1 LKFIEIKGAKAHNL
15 KNLSLKIPRDK
26 LTVITGL
33 SGSGKSSLA
42 FDTIYA
48 EGQRRYVESL
58 STYARQFLSVMDK
71 ADIESIEGLSPSISI
86 QQKSTSHNP
95 RSTVG
100 TITEIHDYL
109 RLLYARVG
117 VPKCPD
123 HNEPLEAKP
132 VMTMVSDIIREENG
146 NQITI
151 YAPIIM
157 DGKGEHLELLSQL
170 MAEGFTK
177 VKVDNEVY
185 AINKVPILEKNIKHN
200 ISVLVDQLIIENN
213 KDCKQRLIE
222 SLETS
227 IRFSGG
233 SVDIFADTR
242 NYRLSNKHACP
253 KCNYSVQELEPKIF
267 SFNNPSGACEEC
279 DGLGVNSYF
288 DEDKIIKY
296 KNLSVAQGCIEPW
309 NTPYYQSKIIGLFEF
324 IKEDVNKP
332 WSKISEKNKSI
343 ILYGIKKKIS
353 FKDLASQET
362 KEEYFEGVIPA
373 LERQYQRTDSFFIRD
388 KISAYISE
396 QTCITCNGFRLNKV
410 ARNVF
415 VEDMS
420 LPEINNLKILDAL
433 DLIKNLSLTGNKSEI
448 AQKISN
454 EIELRLSFLVDV
466 GLDYL
471 NLSRGAQTLS
481 GGEAQRI
488 RLASQ
493 IGSGLVGVI
502 YVLDEPSI
510 GLHQRDNQKLI
521 NTLIKLRDLGNTV
534 IVVEHDE
541 EMIRSADHI
550 IDLGPG
556 AGIHGG
562 EIVTQGELNEI
573 LDNTQSLT
581 SKYLAKELEISL
593 INKERKDSNKSIF
606 ISGAKTNNLKDLT
619 VEIPLNKFVCI
630 TGVSG
635 SGKSSLINHT
645 LIPAVQNKL
654 LGTKLPE
661 KTNYEKLMGEENI
674 DKLISIDQ
682 SPIGKTPRSNPAT
695 YTGLFTYIRDI
706 FANTP
711 ESRARGYKPGR
722 FSFNVEGG
730 RCENCK
736 GEGWV
741 KVEMHFLP
749 DLFVECDVCKGKRF
763 RDDTLEIKFKKKNI
777 HEILEM
783 TVEESLDFFNSIP
796 QIFKKLATLKEV
808 GLSYIKLGQAANT
821 LSGGEAQRVKLSK
834 ELSKRDTGKTLYI
847 LDEPTTGLH
856 FSDIQMLMNVLNT
869 LVNKGNS
876 VLVIEHNLD
885 VIRCA
890 DWIIDLGPEGG
901 DGGGSVMIEGTL
913 SKIKSNKKSHT
924 AKMLNQIS

>member
-1 LKFIEIKGAKAHNL
+1 MKFIEIKGAKAHNL
-15 KNLSLKIPRDK
+15 KNISLKIPREK

-71 ADIESIEGLSPSISI
+71 ADLESIEGLSPSISI

-100 TITEIHDYL
+100 TITEVHDYL
-109 RLLYARVG
+109 RLLFARVG
-117 VPKCPD
+117 VPKCPE
-123 HNEPLEAKP
+123 HHIELEAKP
-132 VMTMVSDIIREENG
+132 VVTMVAETVKNEMGGKISVFS
-146 NQITI
+146 
-151 YAPIIM
+151 PIIM
-157 DGKGEHLELLSQL
+157 DGKGEHIELLSQL
-170 MAEGFTK
+170 MAEGFSK
-177 VKVDNEVY
+177 VRVDNEIY
-185 AINKVPILEKNIKHN
+185 AINKVPLLEKNKKHN
-200 ISVLVDQLIIENN
+200 ISVLVDQLIIDKT
-213 KDCKQRLIE
+213 KDCRQRLTESIE
-222 SLETS
+222 TAL
-227 IRFSGG
+227 RFSQGC
-233 SVDIFADTR
+233 VDIAS
-242 NYRLSNKHACP
+242 NENEYRLSNKHSCP
-253 KCNYSVQELEPKIF
+253 KCDFSVQELEPKIF
-267 SFNNPSGACEEC
+267 SFNNPNGACPEC

-296 KNLSVAQGCIEPW
+296 KNLSIAQGCIEPW
-309 NTPYYQSKIIGLFEF
+309 NTPYYQSKLMGLLDVL
-324 IKEDVNKP
+324 KEDVTKSWDNLKKETKDIIL
-332 WSKISEKNKSI
+332 WGSEKE
-343 ILYGIKKKIS
+343 IS
-353 FKDLASQET
+353 FKDLST
-362 KEEYFEGVIPA
+362 NKTIKEKFEGVIPS
-373 LERQYQRTDSFFIRD
+373 LQRQFDRTDSYFIRE
-388 KISAYISE
+388 KISSYVSE
-396 QTCITCNGFRLNKV
+396 KTCTSCNGQRLNEV

-415 VEDMS
+415 VDGMS
-420 LPEINNLKILDAL
+420 LPEISLLKINDANEIIQNLNLD
-433 DLIKNLSLTGNKSEI
+433 GNKSEI
-448 AQKISN
+448 AEKISR
-454 EIELRLSFLVDV
+454 EISTRLSFLVDV

-471 NLSRGAQTLS
+471 NLSRGANTLS

-521 NTLIKLRDLGNTV
+521 STLIKLRDLGNTV

-550 IDLGPG
+550 IDLGTG

-562 EIVTQGELNEI
+562 SIVAEG
-573 LDNTQSLT
+573 SLEDISA
-581 SKYLAKELEISL
+581 SKKSITAQYLRKEKVISL
-593 INKERKDSNKSIF
+593 ENSERKQSHNSIY
-606 ISGAKTNNLKDLT
+606 ISGAKTNNLNDINID
-619 VEIPLNKFVCI
+619 IPLNKLVAV

-645 LIPAVQNKL
+645 LIPGVNSKL
-654 LGTKLPE
+654 NNSKIPE
-661 KTNYEKLMGEENI
+661 KTEFNKILGEENI

-695 YTGLFTYIRDI
+695 YTGLFTHIREI
-706 FANTP
+706 FANAP

-730 RCENCK
+730 RCENCR

-749 DLFVECDVCKGKRF
+749 DLYVECDVCKGKRF
-763 RDDTLEIKFKKKNI
+763 RDDTLEIKFKDKNI

-783 TVEESLDFFNSIP
+783 TVEEGLDFFKSIP
-796 QIFKKLATLKEV
+796 QIFKKLTTLKEV

-834 ELSKRDTGKTLYI
+834 ELSKRDTGNTLYI

-856 FSDIQMLMNVLNT
+856 FYDIQMLMDVLNK

-876 VLVIEHNLD
+876 VIVIEHNLD
-885 VIRCA
+885 VIKLA

-901 DGGGSVMIEGTL
+901 DGGGNIVAEGN
-913 SKIKSNKKSHT
+913 IKEIRKNKKSFT
-924 AKMLNQIS
+924 GKMLKIT

>member
-1 LKFIEIKGAKAHNL
+1 MKFIEIKGAKAHNL
-15 KNLSLKIPRDK
+15 KNISLKIPREK

-71 ADIESIEGLSPSISI
+71 ADLESIEGLSPSISI

-100 TITEIHDYL
+100 TITEVHDYL
-109 RLLYARVG
+109 RLLFARVG
-117 VPKCPD
+117 VPKCPE
-123 HNEPLEAKP
+123 HHIELEAKP
-132 VMTMVSDIIREENG
+132 VVTMVAETVNKEMGEKISVFS
-146 NQITI
+146 
-151 YAPIIM
+151 PIIM
-157 DGKGEHLELLSQL
+157 DGKGEHIELLSQL
-170 MAEGFTK
+170 MAEGFSK
-177 VKVDNEVY
+177 VRVDDEIY
-185 AINKVPILEKNIKHN
+185 AINKVPLLEKNKKHN
-200 ISVLVDQLIIENN
+200 ISVLVDQLIIDKS
-213 KDCKQRLIE
+213 KDCRQRLTESIE
-222 SLETS
+222 TAL
-227 IRFSGG
+227 RFSQG
-233 SVDIFADTR
+233 SVDIAS
-242 NYRLSNKHACP
+242 NENEYRLSNKHSCP
-253 KCNYSVQELEPKIF
+253 KCDYSVQELEPKIF
-267 SFNNPSGACEEC
+267 SFNNPSGACPEC

-296 KNLSVAQGCIEPW
+296 KNLSIAQGCIEPW
-309 NTPYYQSKIIGLFEF
+309 NTPYYQSKLMGLLEVL
-324 IKEDVNKP
+324 KEDITKSWENLKKETKDIIL
-332 WSKISEKNKSI
+332 WGSEKE
-343 ILYGIKKKIS
+343 IS
-353 FKDLASQET
+353 FKDLST
-362 KEEYFEGVIPA
+362 NKLIKEKFEGVIPS
-373 LERQYQRTDSFFIRD
+373 LQRQFDRTDSYFIRE
-388 KISAYISE
+388 KISSYVSE
-396 QTCITCNGFRLNKV
+396 KTCTACNGQRLNEV

-415 VEDMS
+415 VDGMS
-420 LPEINNLKILDAL
+420 LPEISSLKINDANEIIQNLNLD
-433 DLIKNLSLTGNKSEI
+433 GNKSEI
-448 AQKISN
+448 AEKISR
-454 EIELRLSFLVDV
+454 EISTRLSFLVDV

-471 NLSRGAQTLS
+471 NLSRGANTLS

-521 NTLIKLRDLGNTV
+521 STLIKLRDLGNTV

-550 IDLGPG
+550 IDLGTG

-562 EIVTQGELNEI
+562 SIVAEGNLETIEA
-573 LDNTQSLT
+573 
-581 SKYLAKELEISL
+581 SKESITAQYLRKEKVISL
-593 INKERKDSNKSIF
+593 ENIERKQSHNSIY
-606 ISGAKTNNLKDLT
+606 ISGAKTNNLND
-619 VEIPLNKFVCI
+619 VNIDIPLNKLVAI

-645 LIPAVQNKL
+645 LIPGVNSKL
-654 LGTKLPE
+654 NNSKIPE
-661 KTNYEKLMGEENI
+661 KTEFKKILGEENI

-695 YTGLFTYIRDI
+695 YTGLFTHIREI
-706 FANTP
+706 FANTA

-730 RCENCK
+730 RCENCR

-749 DLFVECDVCKGKRF
+749 DLYVECDVCKGKRF
-763 RDDTLEIKFKKKNI
+763 RDDTLEIKFKDKNI

-783 TVEESLDFFNSIP
+783 TVEEGLDFFKSIP
-796 QIFKKLATLKEV
+796 QIFKKLTTLKEV

-834 ELSKRDTGKTLYI
+834 ELSKRDTGNTLYI

-856 FSDIQMLMNVLNT
+856 FYDIQMLMDVLNK

-876 VLVIEHNLD
+876 VIVIEHNLD
-885 VIRCA
+885 VIKLA

-901 DGGGSVMIEGTL
+901 DGGGNVVAEGD
-913 SKIKSNKKSHT
+913 IKEIRKNKKSFT
-924 AKMLNQIS
+924 GKMLKVT

>member
-1 LKFIEIKGAKAHNL
+1 MKFIEIKGAKAHNL
-15 KNLSLKIPRDK
+15 KNISLKIPREK

-71 ADIESIEGLSPSISI
+71 ADLESIEGLSPSISI

-100 TITEIHDYL
+100 TITEVHDYL
-109 RLLYARVG
+109 RLLFARVG
-117 VPKCPD
+117 VPKCPE
-123 HNEPLEAKP
+123 HHIELEAKP
-132 VMTMVSDIIREENG
+132 VVTMVAETVNKEMGEKISVFS
-146 NQITI
+146 
-151 YAPIIM
+151 PIIM
-157 DGKGEHLELLSQL
+157 DGKGEHIELLSQL
-170 MAEGFTK
+170 MAEGFSK
-177 VKVDNEVY
+177 VRVDDEIY
-185 AINKVPILEKNIKHN
+185 AINKVPLLEKNKKHN
-200 ISVLVDQLIIENN
+200 ISVLVDQLIIDKS
-213 KDCKQRLIE
+213 KDCRQRLTESIE
-222 SLETS
+222 TAL
-227 IRFSGG
+227 RFSQG
-233 SVDIFADTR
+233 SVDIAS
-242 NYRLSNKHACP
+242 NENEYRLSNKHSCP
-253 KCNYSVQELEPKIF
+253 KCDYSVQELEPKIF
-267 SFNNPSGACEEC
+267 SFNNPSGACPEC

-296 KNLSVAQGCIEPW
+296 KNLSIAQGCIEPW
-309 NTPYYQSKIIGLFEF
+309 NTPYYQSKLMGLLEVL
-324 IKEDVNKP
+324 KEDITKSWENLKKETKDIIL
-332 WSKISEKNKSI
+332 WGSEKE
-343 ILYGIKKKIS
+343 IS
-353 FKDLASQET
+353 FKDLST
-362 KEEYFEGVIPA
+362 NKLIKEKFEGVIPS
-373 LERQYQRTDSFFIRD
+373 LQRQFDRTDSYFIRE
-388 KISAYISE
+388 KISSYVSE
-396 QTCITCNGFRLNKV
+396 KTCTACNGQRLNEV

-415 VEDMS
+415 VDGMS
-420 LPEINNLKILDAL
+420 LPEISSLKINDANEIIQNLNLD
-433 DLIKNLSLTGNKSEI
+433 GNKSEI
-448 AQKISN
+448 AEKISR
-454 EIELRLSFLVDV
+454 EISTRLSFLVDV

-471 NLSRGAQTLS
+471 NLSRGANTLS

-521 NTLIKLRDLGNTV
+521 STLIKLRDLGNTV

-550 IDLGPG
+550 IDLGTG

-562 EIVTQGELNEI
+562 SIVAEGNLETIEA
-573 LDNTQSLT
+573 
-581 SKYLAKELEISL
+581 SKESITAQYLRKEKVISL
-593 INKERKDSNKSIF
+593 ENIERKQSHNSIY
-606 ISGAKTNNLKDLT
+606 ISGAKTNNLND
-619 VEIPLNKFVCI
+619 VNIDIPLNKLVAI

-645 LIPAVQNKL
+645 LIPGVNSKL
-654 LGTKLPE
+654 NNSKIPE
-661 KTNYEKLMGEENI
+661 KTEFKKILGEENI

-695 YTGLFTYIRDI
+695 YTGLFTHIREI
-706 FANTP
+706 FANTA

-730 RCENCK
+730 RCENCR

-749 DLFVECDVCKGKRF
+749 DLYVECDVCKGKRF
-763 RDDTLEIKFKKKNI
+763 RDDTLEIKFKDKNI

-783 TVEESLDFFNSIP
+783 TVEEGLDFFKSIP
-796 QIFKKLATLKEV
+796 QIFKKLTTLKEV

-834 ELSKRDTGKTLYI
+834 ELSKRDTGNTLYI

-856 FSDIQMLMNVLNT
+856 FYDIQMLMDVLNK

-876 VLVIEHNLD
+876 VIVIEHNLD
-885 VIRCA
+885 VIKLA

-901 DGGGSVMIEGTL
+901 DGGGNIVAEGD
-913 SKIKSNKKSHT
+913 IKEIRKNKKSFT
-924 AKMLNQIS
+924 GKMLKAN

>member
-1 LKFIEIKGAKAHNL
+1 MKFIEIKGAKAHNL
-15 KNLSLKIPRDK
+15 KNISLKIPRDK

-71 ADIESIEGLSPSISI
+71 ADLESIEGLSPSISI

-100 TITEIHDYL
+100 TITEVHDYL
-109 RLLYARVG
+109 RLLFARVG
-117 VPKCPD
+117 VPKCPE
-123 HNEPLEAKP
+123 HNIELEAKP
-132 VMTMVSDIIREENG
+132 VVKMVAETVKKHKGKKISVFS
-146 NQITI
+146 
-151 YAPIIM
+151 PVIM
-157 DGKGEHLELLSQL
+157 DGKGEHIELLGQL
-170 MAEGFTK
+170 MAEGFSK
-177 VKVDNEVY
+177 VRINDEIY
-185 AINKVPILEKNIKHN
+185 TINKVPLLEKNKKHN
-200 ISVLVDQLIIENN
+200 ISVLVDQLVID
-213 KDCKQRLIE
+213 KTDDCKQRLTESIE
-222 SLETS
+222 TAL
-227 IRFSGG
+227 RFSKG
-233 SVDIFADTR
+233 SVDIVSEE
-242 NYRLSNKHACP
+242 NEYRLSNKHSCP
-253 KCNYSVQELEPKIF
+253 ICDYSVQELEPKIF
-267 SFNNPSGACEEC
+267 SFNNPSGACPEC

-296 KNLSVAQGCIEPW
+296 KNLSIAQGCIEPW
-309 NTPYYQSKIIGLFEF
+309 NTPYYQSKIIGLLEHQ
-324 IKEDVNKP
+324 KEDINMPWNKL
-332 WSKISEKNKSI
+332 KDATRKI
-343 ILYGIKKKIS
+343 ILQGSNKEIS
-353 FKDLASQET
+353 FNDLTTGKKQ
-362 KEEYFEGVIPA
+362 KEVFEGVIPS
-373 LERQYQRTDSFFIRD
+373 LERQYHRTDSYFIRE
-388 KISAYISE
+388 KISSYVSE
-396 QTCITCNGFRLNKV
+396 KSCNSCGGQRLNEV

-415 VEDMS
+415 VDGMS
-420 LPEINNLKILDAL
+420 LPEISDLKIQDAL
-433 DLIKNLSLTGNKSEI
+433 EIIENINLEGNKSEI
-448 AQKISN
+448 AEKISR
-454 EIELRLSFLVDV
+454 EIILRLSFLNDV

-471 NLSRGAQTLS
+471 NLSRGANTLS

-510 GLHQRDNQKLI
+510 GLHQRDNKKLI
-521 NTLIKLRDLGNTV
+521 KTLLKLRDLGNTI

-550 IDLGPG
+550 IDLGVG

-562 EIVTQGELNEI
+562 SIVVQGDVKDICKSKESITSQYLRKEREIT
-573 LDNTQSLT
+573 
-581 SKYLAKELEISL
+581 LEGRD
-593 INKERKDSNKSIF
+593 RKDSNHSIY
-606 ISGAKTNNLKDLT
+606 ISGAKTNNLNDIN
-619 VEIPLNKFVCI
+619 VEIPLNKLVAI

-645 LIPAVQNKL
+645 LIPGINSKINNQKA
-654 LGTKLPE
+654 PE
-661 KTNYEKLMGEENI
+661 KTDFKKILGEENI

-695 YTGLFTYIRDI
+695 YTGLFTYIREI
-706 FANTP
+706 FANTE
-711 ESRARGYKPGR
+711 ESRTRGYKPGR

-730 RCENCK
+730 RCENCR

-783 TVEESLDFFNSIP
+783 TVEEAMDFFKSVP
-796 QIFKKLATLKEV
+796 QVLKKLSTLKEV

-834 ELSKRDTGKTLYI
+834 ELSKRDTGNTLYV

-856 FSDIQMLMNVLNT
+856 FYDIQMLMDVLNK

-876 VLVIEHNLD
+876 VIIIEHNLD
-885 VIRCA
+885 VIKLA

-901 DGGGSVMIEGTL
+901 DGGGNVVAEGDIKTIKKNKDSFTGQML
-913 SKIKSNKKSHT
+913 KI
-924 AKMLNQIS
+924 I

>member
-1 LKFIEIKGAKAHNL
+1 MKFIEIKGAKAHNL
-15 KNLSLKIPRDK
+15 KNISLKIPREK

-71 ADIESIEGLSPSISI
+71 ADLESIEGLSPSISI

-100 TITEIHDYL
+100 TITEVHDYL
-109 RLLYARVG
+109 RLLFARVG
-117 VPKCPD
+117 VPKCPE
-123 HNEPLEAKP
+123 HHIELEAKP
-132 VMTMVSDIIREENG
+132 VVTMVAETVNKEMGEKISVFS
-146 NQITI
+146 
-151 YAPIIM
+151 PIIM
-157 DGKGEHLELLSQL
+157 DGKGEHIELLSQL
-170 MAEGFTK
+170 MAEGFSK
-177 VKVDNEVY
+177 VRVDDEIY
-185 AINKVPILEKNIKHN
+185 AINKVPLLEKNKKHN
-200 ISVLVDQLIIENN
+200 ISVLVDQLIIDKT
-213 KDCKQRLIE
+213 KDCRQRLTESIE
-222 SLETS
+222 TAL
-227 IRFSGG
+227 RFSQG
-233 SVDIFADTR
+233 SVDIAS
-242 NYRLSNKHACP
+242 NENEYRLSNKHSCP
-253 KCNYSVQELEPKIF
+253 KCNFSVQELEPKIF
-267 SFNNPSGACEEC
+267 SFNNPSGACPEC

-296 KNLSVAQGCIEPW
+296 KNLSIAQGCIEPW
-309 NTPYYQSKIIGLFEF
+309 NTPYYQSKLIGLLDVLSEDLTKSWQNLK
-324 IKEDVNKP
+324 KETKD
-332 WSKISEKNKSI
+332 I
-343 ILYGIKKKIS
+343 ILWGSDKEIS
-353 FKDLASQET
+353 FKDLST
-362 KEEYFEGVIPA
+362 NKIIKEKFEGVIPSLKRQ
-373 LERQYQRTDSFFIRD
+373 LERTDSYFIRE
-388 KISAYISE
+388 KISSFVSE
-396 QTCITCNGFRLNKV
+396 KTCTSCNGQRLNEV

-415 VEDMS
+415 VDGMS
-420 LPEINNLKILDAL
+420 LPEISSLKINDANDIIQNLNLD
-433 DLIKNLSLTGNKSEI
+433 GNKSEI
-448 AQKISN
+448 AEKISR
-454 EIELRLSFLVDV
+454 EISTRLSFLVDV

-471 NLSRGAQTLS
+471 NLSRGANTLS

-521 NTLIKLRDLGNTV
+521 STLIKLRDLGNTV

-550 IDLGPG
+550 IDLGIG

-562 EIVTQGELNEI
+562 SIVAEGNLEAI
-573 LDNTQSLT
+573 ST
-581 SKYLAKELEISL
+581 SKQSITAQYLRKEKVITLESI
-593 INKERKDSNKSIF
+593 ERKESHNSIY
-606 ISGAKTNNLKDLT
+606 ISGAKTNNLNDINID
-619 VEIPLNKFVCI
+619 IPLNKLVAI

-645 LIPAVQNKL
+645 LIPGVNSKL
-654 LGTKLPE
+654 NNSKIPE
-661 KTNYEKLMGEENI
+661 KTEFKKILGEENI

-695 YTGLFTYIRDI
+695 YTGLFTYIREI
-706 FANTP
+706 FSNVP
-711 ESRARGYKPGR
+711 ESKARGYKPGR

-730 RCENCK
+730 RCENCR

-749 DLFVECDVCKGKRF
+749 DLYVECDVCKGKRF
-763 RDDTLEIKFKKKNI
+763 RDDTLEIKFKDKNI

-783 TVEESLDFFNSIP
+783 TVEEGLNFFKSIP
-796 QIFKKLATLKEV
+796 QIFKKLTTLKEV

-834 ELSKRDTGKTLYI
+834 ELSKRDTGNTLYI

-856 FSDIQMLMNVLNT
+856 FYDIQMLMDVLNK

-876 VLVIEHNLD
+876 VIVIEHNLD
-885 VIRCA
+885 VIKLA

-901 DGGGSVMIEGTL
+901 DGGGNVVAEGD
-913 SKIKSNKKSHT
+913 IKEIRKNKKSFT
-924 AKMLNQIS
+924 GKMLKVT

>member
-1 LKFIEIKGAKAHNL
+1 MKFIEIKGAKAHNL
-15 KNLSLKIPRDK
+15 KNISLKIPRDK

-71 ADIESIEGLSPSISI
+71 AEIESIEGLSPSISI

-100 TITEIHDYL
+100 TITEVHDYL
-109 RLLYARVG
+109 RLLFARVG
-117 VPKCPD
+117 IPKCPD
-123 HNEPLEAKP
+123 HGLELNPKP
-132 VMTMVSDIIREENG
+132 IVAMVSETLKKENG
-146 NQITI
+146 NKISI
-151 YAPIIM
+151 FSPIVM
-157 DGKGEHLELLSQL
+157 DGKGEHIELLGQL
-170 MAEGFTK
+170 MAEGFSK
-177 VKVDNEVY
+177 VKIDNEIY
-185 AINKVPILEKNIKHN
+185 IINKVPLLEKNKKHS
-200 ISVLVDQLIIENN
+200 ISVLVDELIIDTTN
-213 KDCKQRLIE
+213 DCKQRLTESIE
-222 SLETS
+222 TA
-227 IRFSGG
+227 IRFSNG
-233 SVDIFADTR
+233 SLDIVSS
-242 NYRLSNKHACP
+242 NKEYRLSNKHSCP
-253 KCNYSVQELEPKIF
+253 KCNFSIQELEPKIF

-279 DGLGVNSYF
+279 DGLGTNTYF
-288 DEDKIIKY
+288 DEEKIIKY
-296 KNLSVAQGCIEPW
+296 INLSIAQGCIEPW
-309 NTPYYQSKIIGLFEF
+309 NTPHYQGKLIGILDYL
-324 IKEDVNKP
+324 KEDISTP
-332 WSKISEKNKSI
+332 WGKLKSSTKQKI
-343 ILYGIKKKIS
+343 LWGIDKKIT
-353 FKDLASQET
+353 FKDLNT
-362 KEEYFEGVIPA
+362 GKEETEIFEGVIPS
-373 LERQYQRTDSFFIRD
+373 LQRQYDRTDSYFIRE
-388 KISAYISE
+388 KISSYVSE
-396 QTCITCNGFRLNKV
+396 KSCNSCNGQRLNRV
-410 ARNVF
+410 SRNVY
-415 VEDMS
+415 VDNMS
-420 LPEINNLKILDAL
+420 LPEISDLKIQDAL
-433 DLIKNLSLTGNKSEI
+433 EIIENMNLEGNKSEI
-448 AQKISN
+448 ANKICK
-454 EIELRLSFLVDV
+454 EIVLRLSFLTDV

-471 NLSRGAQTLS
+471 NLSRGANTLS

-510 GLHQRDNQKLI
+510 GLHQRDNKKLI
-521 NTLIKLRDLGNTV
+521 NTLIKLRDLGNTI

-550 IDLGPG
+550 IDLGIG

-562 EIVTQGELNEI
+562 SIVAQGNLNDINNSKNSITSQYLRKEKCI
-573 LDNTQSLT
+573 ALT
-581 SKYLAKELEISL
+581 
-593 INKERKDSNKSIF
+593 NKKRMDSNQSIY
-606 ISGAKTNNLKDLT
+606 ISGVKTNNLNDVN
-619 VEIPLNKFVCI
+619 VEIPLNKLVAV

-645 LIPAVQNKL
+645 LIPGINSKINKSKVPEN
-654 LGTKLPE
+654 TKFKKIL
-661 KTNYEKLMGEENI
+661 GEENI

-695 YTGLFTYIRDI
+695 YTGLFTYIREI
-706 FANTP
+706 FSNTE
-711 ESRARGYKPGR
+711 ESRTRGYKPGR

-730 RCENCK
+730 RCENCR

-783 TVEESLDFFNSIP
+783 TVEEAIDFFKSIP
-796 QIFKKLATLKEV
+796 QVLKKLETLKEV

-834 ELSKRDTGKTLYI
+834 ELSKRDTGNTLYI

-856 FSDIQMLMNVLNT
+856 FYDIQMLMEVLNK
-869 LVNKGNS
+869 LINKGNS
-876 VLVIEHNLD
+876 IIVIEHNLD
-885 VIRCA
+885 VIKLA

-901 DGGGSVMIEGTL
+901 DGGGNLVAEGDIKTVK
-913 SKIKSNKKSHT
+913 KIKGSFT
-924 AKMLNQIS
+924 GQMLKTI

>member
-1 LKFIEIKGAKAHNL
+1 MKFIEIKGAKAHNL
-15 KNLSLKIPRDK
+15 KNISLKIPRDK

-71 ADIESIEGLSPSISI
+71 ADLESIEGLSPSISI

-109 RLLYARVG
+109 RLLFARVG
-117 VPKCPD
+117 VPKCPE
-123 HNEPLEAKP
+123 HNIELEAKP
-132 VMTMVSDIIREENG
+132 VVTMVAETVKKHKGKKISIFS
-146 NQITI
+146 
-151 YAPIIM
+151 PVIM
-157 DGKGEHLELLSQL
+157 DGKGEHIELLGQL
-170 MAEGFTK
+170 MAEGFSK
-177 VKVDNEVY
+177 VRINDEIY
-185 AINKVPILEKNIKHN
+185 TINKVPLLEKNKKHN
-200 ISVLVDQLIIENN
+200 ISVLVDQLMID
-213 KDCKQRLIE
+213 KTDDCKQRLTESIE
-222 SLETS
+222 TAL
-227 IRFSGG
+227 RFSKG
-233 SVDIFADTR
+233 SVDIVCEE
-242 NYRLSNKHACP
+242 NEYRLSNKHSCP
-253 KCNYSVQELEPKIF
+253 ICDYSVQELEPKIF
-267 SFNNPSGACEEC
+267 SFNNPSGACPEC

-296 KNLSVAQGCIEPW
+296 KNLSIAQGCIEPW
-309 NTPYYQSKIIGLFEF
+309 NTPYYQSKIIGLLEHQ
-324 IKEDVNKP
+324 KEDINTPWNKL
-332 WSKISEKNKSI
+332 KDATRKI
-343 ILYGIKKKIS
+343 ILWGSNKEIS
-353 FKDLASQET
+353 FNDLT
-362 KEEYFEGVIPA
+362 TGKKEKEVFEGVIPS
-373 LERQYQRTDSFFIRD
+373 LQRQYDRTDSYFIRE
-388 KISAYISE
+388 KISSYVSE
-396 QTCITCNGFRLNKV
+396 KSCNSCGGQRLNEV

-415 VEDMS
+415 VDGMS
-420 LPEINNLKILDAL
+420 LPEISDLKIQDAL
-433 DLIKNLSLTGNKSEI
+433 EIIENINLEGNKSEI
-448 AQKISN
+448 AEKISR
-454 EIELRLSFLVDV
+454 EIILRLSFLNDV

-471 NLSRGAQTLS
+471 NLSRGANTLS

-510 GLHQRDNQKLI
+510 GLHQRDNKKLI
-521 NTLIKLRDLGNTV
+521 KTLLKLRDLGNTI

-550 IDLGPG
+550 IDLGVG

-562 EIVTQGELNEI
+562 SIVVQGDVKDICKSKKSITSQYLRKEREIT
-573 LDNTQSLT
+573 
-581 SKYLAKELEISL
+581 LEDRD
-593 INKERKDSNKSIF
+593 RKDSNHSIY
-606 ISGAKTNNLKDLT
+606 ISGAKTNNLNDIN
-619 VEIPLNKFVCI
+619 VEIPLNKLVAI

-645 LIPAVQNKL
+645 LIPGINSKINNQKA
-654 LGTKLPE
+654 PE
-661 KTNYEKLMGEENI
+661 KTDFKKILGEENI

-695 YTGLFTYIRDI
+695 YTGLFTYIREI
-706 FANTP
+706 FANTE
-711 ESRARGYKPGR
+711 ESRTRGYKPGR

-730 RCENCK
+730 RCENCR

-783 TVEESLDFFNSIP
+783 TVEEAMDFFKSVP
-796 QIFKKLATLKEV
+796 QVLKKLSTLKEV

-834 ELSKRDTGKTLYI
+834 ELSKRDTGNTLYV

-856 FSDIQMLMNVLNT
+856 FYDIQMLMDVLNK

-876 VLVIEHNLD
+876 VIIIEHNLD
-885 VIRCA
+885 VIKLA

-901 DGGGSVMIEGTL
+901 DGGGNIVAEGDIKTIKKNKDSFTGQML
-913 SKIKSNKKSHT
+913 KI
-924 AKMLNQIS
+924 I

>member
-1 LKFIEIKGAKAHNL
+1 MKFIEIKGAKAHNL
-15 KNLSLKIPRDK
+15 KDISLKIPRDK

-71 ADIESIEGLSPSISI
+71 ADLESIEGLSPSISI

-109 RLLYARVG
+109 RLLFARVG
-117 VPKCPD
+117 VPKCPE
-123 HNEPLEAKP
+123 HNIELEAKP
-132 VMTMVSDIIREENG
+132 VVTMVVETVKKHKGKKISVFS
-146 NQITI
+146 
-151 YAPIIM
+151 PVIM
-157 DGKGEHLELLSQL
+157 DGKGEHIELLSQL
-170 MAEGFTK
+170 MAEGFSK
-177 VKVDNEVY
+177 VRVDNEIY
-185 AINKVPILEKNIKHN
+185 QINKVPLLEKNKKHN
-200 ISVLVDQLIIENN
+200 ISVLVDQLMIDEN
-213 KDCKQRLIE
+213 KDCRQRLTESIE
-222 SLETS
+222 TAL
-227 IRFSGG
+227 RFSKG
-233 SVDIFADTR
+233 SVDIVSEE
-242 NYRLSNKHACP
+242 NEYRLSNKHSCP
-253 KCNYSVQELEPKIF
+253 ICDYSVQELEPKIF
-267 SFNNPSGACEEC
+267 SFNNPSGACPDC

-296 KNLSVAQGCIEPW
+296 KNLSISQGCIEPW
-309 NTPYYQSKIIGLFEF
+309 NTPYYQSKLIGLLDYLNED
-324 IKEDVNKP
+324 INVSWDNLKEDTK
-332 WSKISEKNKSI
+332 KIIMWGSDEE
-343 ILYGIKKKIS
+343 IS
-353 FKDLASQET
+353 FKDLSTDKNVRE
-362 KEEYFEGVIPA
+362 KFEGVIPS
-373 LERQYQRTDSFFIRD
+373 LQRQYDRTDSYFIRE
-388 KISAYISE
+388 KINSYVSE
-396 QTCITCNGFRLNKV
+396 KTCTTCNGQRLNEV

-415 VEDMS
+415 VDGMS
-420 LPEINNLKILDAL
+420 LPEISSLKINDANDIINNLDLD
-433 DLIKNLSLTGNKSEI
+433 GNKFEI
-448 AQKISN
+448 AEKISR
-454 EIELRLSFLVDV
+454 EISTRLSFLVDV

-471 NLSRGAQTLS
+471 NLSRGANTLS

-521 NTLIKLRDLGNTV
+521 STLLKLRDLGNTV

-550 IDLGPG
+550 IDLGVG

-562 EIVTQGELNEI
+562 SIVAEGPLKKI
-573 LDNTQSLT
+573 AA
-581 SKYLAKELEISL
+581 SKESVTAEYLRKEKVISL
-593 INKERKDSNKSIF
+593 EKIERKDSNNSIY
-606 ISGAKTNNLKDLT
+606 ISEAKTNNLNSINVD
-619 VEIPLNKFVCI
+619 IPLNKLVAI

-645 LIPAVQNKL
+645 LIPGINSKL
-654 LGTKLPE
+654 NNSKIPE
-661 KTNYEKLMGEENI
+661 KTNYKKILGEDNI

-695 YTGLFTYIRDI
+695 YTGLFTHIREI

-711 ESRARGYKPGR
+711 ESRTRGYKPGR

-730 RCENCK
+730 RCENCR

-749 DLFVECDVCKGKRF
+749 DLYVECDVCKGKRF
-763 RDDTLEIKFKKKNI
+763 RDDTLEIKFKEKNI

-783 TVEESLDFFNSIP
+783 TVEEGLEFFKSIP
-796 QIFKKLATLKEV
+796 QIYKKLSTLKEV
-808 GLSYIKLGQAANT
+808 GLSYVKLGQAANT

-834 ELSKRDTGKTLYI
+834 ELSKRDTGNTLYI

-856 FSDIQMLMNVLNT
+856 FYDIQMLMDVLNK

-876 VLVIEHNLD
+876 VIVIEHNLD
-885 VIRCA
+885 VIKLA

-901 DGGGSVMIEGTL
+901 DGGGNIVAEGDVRD
-913 SKIKSNKKSHT
+913 IKKCKKSFT
-924 AKMLNQIS
+924 GQMLKIT

>member
-1 LKFIEIKGAKAHNL
+1 MKFIEIKGAKAHNL
-15 KNLSLKIPRDK
+15 KNISLKIPRDK

-71 ADIESIEGLSPSISI
+71 ADLESIEGLSPSISI

-109 RLLYARVG
+109 RLLFARVG
-117 VPKCPD
+117 VPKCPE
-123 HNEPLEAKP
+123 HNIELEAKP
-132 VMTMVSDIIREENG
+132 VVTMVAETVKKHKGKKISVFS
-146 NQITI
+146 
-151 YAPIIM
+151 PVIM
-157 DGKGEHLELLSQL
+157 DGKGEHIELLGQL
-170 MAEGFTK
+170 MAEGFSK
-177 VKVDNEVY
+177 VRINDEIY
-185 AINKVPILEKNIKHN
+185 TINKVPLLEKNKKHN
-200 ISVLVDQLIIENN
+200 ISVLVDQLMID
-213 KDCKQRLIE
+213 KTDDCKQRLTESIE
-222 SLETS
+222 TAL
-227 IRFSGG
+227 RFSKG
-233 SVDIFADTR
+233 SVDIVCEE
-242 NYRLSNKHACP
+242 NEYRLSNKHSCP
-253 KCNYSVQELEPKIF
+253 ICDYSVQELEPKIF
-267 SFNNPSGACEEC
+267 SFNNPSGACPEC

-296 KNLSVAQGCIEPW
+296 KNLSIAQGCIEPW
-309 NTPYYQSKIIGLFEF
+309 NTPYYQSKIIGLLEHQ
-324 IKEDVNKP
+324 KEDINTPWNKL
-332 WSKISEKNKSI
+332 KDATRKI
-343 ILYGIKKKIS
+343 ILWGSNKEIS
-353 FKDLASQET
+353 FNDLT
-362 KEEYFEGVIPA
+362 TGKKEKEVFEGVIPS
-373 LERQYQRTDSFFIRD
+373 LQRQYDRTDSYFIRE
-388 KISAYISE
+388 KISSYVSE
-396 QTCITCNGFRLNKV
+396 KSCNSCGGKRLNEV

-415 VEDMS
+415 VDGMS
-420 LPEINNLKILDAL
+420 LPEISDLKIQDAL
-433 DLIKNLSLTGNKSEI
+433 EIIENINLEGNKSEI
-448 AQKISN
+448 AEKISR
-454 EIELRLSFLVDV
+454 EIILRLSFLNDV

-471 NLSRGAQTLS
+471 NLSRGANTLS

-510 GLHQRDNQKLI
+510 GLHQRDNKKLI
-521 NTLIKLRDLGNTV
+521 KTLLKLRDLGNTI

-550 IDLGPG
+550 IDLGVG

-562 EIVTQGELNEI
+562 SIVVQGDVKDICKSKKSITSQYLRKEREIT
-573 LDNTQSLT
+573 
-581 SKYLAKELEISL
+581 LEDRD
-593 INKERKDSNKSIF
+593 RKDSNHSIY
-606 ISGAKTNNLKDLT
+606 ISGAKTNNLNDIN
-619 VEIPLNKFVCI
+619 VEIPLNKLVAI

-645 LIPAVQNKL
+645 LIPGINSKINNQKA
-654 LGTKLPE
+654 PE
-661 KTNYEKLMGEENI
+661 KTDFKKILGEENI

-695 YTGLFTYIRDI
+695 YTGLFTYIREI
-706 FANTP
+706 FANTE
-711 ESRARGYKPGR
+711 ESRTRGYKPGR

-730 RCENCK
+730 RCENCR

-783 TVEESLDFFNSIP
+783 TVEEAMDFFKSVP
-796 QIFKKLATLKEV
+796 QVLKKLSTLKEV

-834 ELSKRDTGKTLYI
+834 ELSKRDTGNTLYV

-856 FSDIQMLMNVLNT
+856 FYDIQMLMDVLNK

-876 VLVIEHNLD
+876 VIIIEHNLD
-885 VIRCA
+885 VIKLA

-901 DGGGSVMIEGTL
+901 DGGGNVVAEGD
-913 SKIKSNKKSHT
+913 IKTIKKNKNSFT
-924 AKMLNQIS
+924 GQMLKVI

>member
-1 LKFIEIKGAKAHNL
+1 MKFIEIKGAKAHNL

-233 SVDIFADTR
+233 SVDIFSDTR

-332 WSKISEKNKSI
+332 WSKISDKNKSI

-353 FKDLASQET
+353 FKDLASQEI

-396 QTCITCNGFRLNKV
+396 QTCITCNGFRLNKI

-420 LPEINNLKILDAL
+420 LPEISNLKILDAL

-573 LDNTQSLT
+573 LDNKKSLT

-856 FSDIQMLMNVLNT
+856 FSDIQMLMNVLNS

-901 DGGGSVMIEGTL
+901 DGGGSLIIEGTL
-913 SKIKSNKKSHT
+913 SKIKLNKKSHT

>member
-1 LKFIEIKGAKAHNL
+1 MKFIEIKGAKAHNL
-15 KNLSLKIPRDK
+15 KNISLKIPREK

-71 ADIESIEGLSPSISI
+71 ADLESIEGLSPSISI

-100 TITEIHDYL
+100 TITEVHDYL
-109 RLLYARVG
+109 RLLFARVG
-117 VPKCPD
+117 VPKCPE
-123 HNEPLEAKP
+123 HHIELEAKP
-132 VMTMVSDIIREENG
+132 VVTMVAETVNKEMGEKISVFS
-146 NQITI
+146 
-151 YAPIIM
+151 PIIM
-157 DGKGEHLELLSQL
+157 DGKGEHIELLSQL
-170 MAEGFTK
+170 MAEGFSK
-177 VKVDNEVY
+177 VRVDDEIY
-185 AINKVPILEKNIKHN
+185 AINKVPLLEKNKKHN
-200 ISVLVDQLIIENN
+200 ISVLVDLLIIDKS
-213 KDCKQRLIE
+213 KDCRQRLTESIE
-222 SLETS
+222 TAL
-227 IRFSGG
+227 RFSQG
-233 SVDIFADTR
+233 SVDIAS
-242 NYRLSNKHACP
+242 NENEYRLSNKHSCP
-253 KCNYSVQELEPKIF
+253 KCDYSVQELEPKIF
-267 SFNNPSGACEEC
+267 SFNNPSGACPEC

-296 KNLSVAQGCIEPW
+296 KNLSIAQGCIEPW
-309 NTPYYQSKIIGLFEF
+309 NTPYYQSKLMGLLEVL
-324 IKEDVNKP
+324 KEDITKSWENLKKETKDIIL
-332 WSKISEKNKSI
+332 WGSEKE
-343 ILYGIKKKIS
+343 IS
-353 FKDLASQET
+353 FKDLST
-362 KEEYFEGVIPA
+362 NKLIKEKFEGVIPS
-373 LERQYQRTDSFFIRD
+373 LQRQFDRTDSYFIRE
-388 KISAYISE
+388 KISSYVSE
-396 QTCITCNGFRLNKV
+396 KTCTACNGQRLNEV

-415 VEDMS
+415 VDGMS
-420 LPEINNLKILDAL
+420 LPEISSLKINDANEIIQNLNLD
-433 DLIKNLSLTGNKSEI
+433 GNKSEI
-448 AQKISN
+448 AEKISR
-454 EIELRLSFLVDV
+454 EISTRLSFLVDV

-471 NLSRGAQTLS
+471 NLSRGANTLS

-521 NTLIKLRDLGNTV
+521 STLIKLRDLGNTV

-550 IDLGPG
+550 IDLGTG

-562 EIVTQGELNEI
+562 SIVAEGNLETIEA
-573 LDNTQSLT
+573 
-581 SKYLAKELEISL
+581 SKESITAQYLRKEKVISL
-593 INKERKDSNKSIF
+593 ENIERKQSHNSIY
-606 ISGAKTNNLKDLT
+606 ISGAKTNNLND
-619 VEIPLNKFVCI
+619 VNIDIPLNKLVAI

-645 LIPAVQNKL
+645 LIPGVNSKL
-654 LGTKLPE
+654 NNSKIPE
-661 KTNYEKLMGEENI
+661 KTEFKKILGEENI

-695 YTGLFTYIRDI
+695 YTGLFTHIREI
-706 FANTP
+706 FANTA

-730 RCENCK
+730 RCENCR

-749 DLFVECDVCKGKRF
+749 DLYVECDVCKGKRF
-763 RDDTLEIKFKKKNI
+763 RDDTLEIKFKDKNI

-783 TVEESLDFFNSIP
+783 TVEEGLDFFKSIP
-796 QIFKKLATLKEV
+796 QIFKKLTTLKEV

-834 ELSKRDTGKTLYI
+834 ELSKRDTGNTLYI

-856 FSDIQMLMNVLNT
+856 FYDIQMLMDVLNK

-876 VLVIEHNLD
+876 VIVIEHNLD
-885 VIRCA
+885 VIKLA

-901 DGGGSVMIEGTL
+901 DGGGNIVAEGD
-913 SKIKSNKKSHT
+913 IKEIRKNKKSFT
-924 AKMLNQIS
+924 GKMLKAT

>member
-1 LKFIEIKGAKAHNL
+1 MKFIEIKGAKAHNL

-200 ISVLVDQLIIENN
+200 ISVLVDQLRIENN

-227 IRFSGG
+227 IKFSGG

-253 KCNYSVQELEPKIF
+253 QCNYSVQELEPKIF

-324 IKEDVNKP
+324 IK
-332 WSKISEKNKSI
+332 
-343 ILYGIKKKIS
+343 
-353 FKDLASQET
+353 
-362 KEEYFEGVIPA
+362 
-373 LERQYQRTDSFFIRD
+373 
-388 KISAYISE
+388 
-396 QTCITCNGFRLNKV
+396 
-410 ARNVF
+410 
-415 VEDMS
+415 
-420 LPEINNLKILDAL
+420 
-433 DLIKNLSLTGNKSEI
+433 
-448 AQKISN
+448 
-454 EIELRLSFLVDV
+454 
-466 GLDYL
+466 
-471 NLSRGAQTLS
+471 
-481 GGEAQRI
+481 
-488 RLASQ
+488 
-493 IGSGLVGVI
+493 
-502 YVLDEPSI
+502 
-510 GLHQRDNQKLI
+510 
-521 NTLIKLRDLGNTV
+521 
-534 IVVEHDE
+534 
-541 EMIRSADHI
+541 
-550 IDLGPG
+550 
-556 AGIHGG
+556 
-562 EIVTQGELNEI
+562 
-573 LDNTQSLT
+573 
-581 SKYLAKELEISL
+581 
-593 INKERKDSNKSIF
+593 
-606 ISGAKTNNLKDLT
+606 
-619 VEIPLNKFVCI
+619 
-630 TGVSG
+630 
-635 SGKSSLINHT
+635 
-645 LIPAVQNKL
+645 
-654 LGTKLPE
+654 
-661 KTNYEKLMGEENI
+661 
-674 DKLISIDQ
+674 
-682 SPIGKTPRSNPAT
+682 
-695 YTGLFTYIRDI
+695 
-706 FANTP
+706 
-711 ESRARGYKPGR
+711 
-722 FSFNVEGG
+722 
-730 RCENCK
+730 
-736 GEGWV
+736 
-741 KVEMHFLP
+741 
-749 DLFVECDVCKGKRF
+749 
-763 RDDTLEIKFKKKNI
+763 
-777 HEILEM
+777 
-783 TVEESLDFFNSIP
+783 
-796 QIFKKLATLKEV
+796 
-808 GLSYIKLGQAANT
+808 
-821 LSGGEAQRVKLSK
+821 
-834 ELSKRDTGKTLYI
+834 
-847 LDEPTTGLH
+847 
-856 FSDIQMLMNVLNT
+856 
-869 LVNKGNS
+869 
-876 VLVIEHNLD
+876 
-885 VIRCA
+885 
-890 DWIIDLGPEGG
+890 
-901 DGGGSVMIEGTL
+901 
-913 SKIKSNKKSHT
+913 
-924 AKMLNQIS
+924 

>member
-1 LKFIEIKGAKAHNL
+1 MKFIEIKGAKAHNL

-332 WSKISEKNKSI
+332 WSKISDKNKSI

-353 FKDLASQET
+353 FKDLASQEI
-362 KEEYFEGVIPA
+362 KEEYFEGVITA

-396 QTCITCNGFRLNKV
+396 QTCITCNGFRLNKI

-420 LPEINNLKILDAL
+420 LPEISNLKILDAL
-433 DLIKNLSLTGNKSEI
+433 DLIKNLSMTGNKSEI

-573 LDNTQSLT
+573 LDNKKSLT

-856 FSDIQMLMNVLNT
+856 FSDIQMLMNVLNS

-901 DGGGSVMIEGTL
+901 DGGGSLIIEGTL
-913 SKIKSNKKSHT
+913 SKIKLNKKSHT

>member
-1 LKFIEIKGAKAHNL
+1 MKFIEIKGAKAHNL
-15 KNLSLKIPRDK
+15 KNISLKIPREK

-71 ADIESIEGLSPSISI
+71 ADLESIEGLSPSISI

-100 TITEIHDYL
+100 TITEVHDYL
-109 RLLYARVG
+109 RLLFARVG
-117 VPKCPD
+117 VPKCPE
-123 HNEPLEAKP
+123 HHIELEAKP
-132 VMTMVSDIIREENG
+132 VVTMVAETVNKEMGEKISVFS
-146 NQITI
+146 
-151 YAPIIM
+151 PIIM
-157 DGKGEHLELLSQL
+157 DGKGEHIELLSQL
-170 MAEGFTK
+170 MAEGFSK
-177 VKVDNEVY
+177 VRVDDEIY
-185 AINKVPILEKNIKHN
+185 AINKVPLLEKNKKHN
-200 ISVLVDQLIIENN
+200 ISVLVDQLIIDKS
-213 KDCKQRLIE
+213 KDCRQRLTESIE
-222 SLETS
+222 TAL
-227 IRFSGG
+227 RFSQG
-233 SVDIFADTR
+233 SVDIAS
-242 NYRLSNKHACP
+242 NENEYRLSNKHSCP
-253 KCNYSVQELEPKIF
+253 KCDYSVQELEPKIF
-267 SFNNPSGACEEC
+267 SFNNPSGACPEC

-296 KNLSVAQGCIEPW
+296 KNLSIAQGCIEPW
-309 NTPYYQSKIIGLFEF
+309 NTPYYQSKLMGLLQVL
-324 IKEDVNKP
+324 KEDITKSWENLKKETKDIIL
-332 WSKISEKNKSI
+332 WGSEKE
-343 ILYGIKKKIS
+343 IS
-353 FKDLASQET
+353 FKDLST
-362 KEEYFEGVIPA
+362 NKLIKEKFEGVIPS
-373 LERQYQRTDSFFIRD
+373 LQRQFDRTDSYFIRE
-388 KISAYISE
+388 KISSYVSE
-396 QTCITCNGFRLNKV
+396 KTCTACNGQRLNEV

-415 VEDMS
+415 VDGMS
-420 LPEINNLKILDAL
+420 LPEISSLKINDGNEIIQNLNLD
-433 DLIKNLSLTGNKSEI
+433 GNKSEI
-448 AQKISN
+448 AEKISR
-454 EIELRLSFLVDV
+454 EISTRLSFLVDV

-471 NLSRGAQTLS
+471 NLSRGANTLS

-521 NTLIKLRDLGNTV
+521 STLIKLRDLGNTV

-550 IDLGPG
+550 IDLGTG

-562 EIVTQGELNEI
+562 SIVAEGNLETIEA
-573 LDNTQSLT
+573 
-581 SKYLAKELEISL
+581 SKESITAQYLRKEKVISL
-593 INKERKDSNKSIF
+593 KNIERKQSHNSIY
-606 ISGAKTNNLKDLT
+606 ISGAKTNNLND
-619 VEIPLNKFVCI
+619 VNIDIPLNKLVAI

-645 LIPAVQNKL
+645 LIPGVNSKL
-654 LGTKLPE
+654 NNSKIPE
-661 KTNYEKLMGEENI
+661 KTEFKKILGEENI

-695 YTGLFTYIRDI
+695 YTGLFTNIREI
-706 FANTP
+706 FANTA

-730 RCENCK
+730 RCENCR

-749 DLFVECDVCKGKRF
+749 DLYVECDVCKGKRF
-763 RDDTLEIKFKKKNI
+763 RDDTLEIKFKDKNI

-783 TVEESLDFFNSIP
+783 TVEEGLDFFKSIP
-796 QIFKKLATLKEV
+796 QIFKKLTTLKEV

-834 ELSKRDTGKTLYI
+834 ELSKRDTGNTLYI

-856 FSDIQMLMNVLNT
+856 FYDIQMLMDVLNK

-876 VLVIEHNLD
+876 VIVIEHNLD
-885 VIRCA
+885 VIKLA

-901 DGGGSVMIEGTL
+901 DGGGNIVAEGDIREIR
-913 SKIKSNKKSHT
+913 KNKKSFT
-924 AKMLNQIS
+924 GKMLKAT

>member
-233 SVDIFADTR
+233 SVDVFADTR

-420 LPEINNLKILDAL
+420 LPEISNLKILDAL

-562 EIVTQGELNEI
+562 KIVTQGELNEI
-573 LDNTQSLT
+573 LDNKKSLT
-581 SKYLAKELEISL
+581 SKYLAKELQISL

-654 LGTKLPE
+654 IGTKLPE

-763 RDDTLEIKFKKKNI
+763 RDDTLEVKFKKKNI

-796 QIFKKLATLKEV
+796 QIFKKLVTLKEV

-869 LVNKGNS
+869 LVSKGNS

>member
-1 LKFIEIKGAKAHNL
+1 MKFIEIKGAKAHNL

-233 SVDIFADTR
+233 SVDIFSDTR

-332 WSKISEKNKSI
+332 WSKISDKNKSI

-353 FKDLASQET
+353 FKDLASQEI

-396 QTCITCNGFRLNKV
+396 QTCITCNGFRLNKI

-420 LPEINNLKILDAL
+420 LPEISNLKILDAL
-433 DLIKNLSLTGNKSEI
+433 DLIKNLSMTGNKSEI

-573 LDNTQSLT
+573 LDNKKSLT

-856 FSDIQMLMNVLNT
+856 FSDIQMLMNVLNS

-901 DGGGSVMIEGTL
+901 DGGGSLIIEGTL
-913 SKIKSNKKSHT
+913 SKIKLNKKSHT

>member
-1 LKFIEIKGAKAHNL
+1 MKFIEIKGAKAHNL

-117 VPKCPD
+117 VPKCPE

-132 VMTMVSDIIREENG
+132 VMTMVSDIVREENG
-146 NQITI
+146 SQITI

-227 IRFSGG
+227 IKFSGG
-233 SVDIFADTR
+233 SVDIFSDTR

-324 IKEDVNKP
+324 IQEDINKP
-332 WSKISEKNKSI
+332 WGKISEKNKSI

-353 FKDLASQET
+353 FKDLTSQET

-396 QTCITCNGFRLNKV
+396 KTCITCNGFRLNKV

-541 EMIRSADHI
+541 EMIRSADYI

-562 EIVTQGELNEI
+562 EIVAQGQLNEI
-573 LDNTQSLT
+573 LENKKSLT

-593 INKERKDSNKSIF
+593 ANKERKDSNKSIF
-606 ISGAKTNNLKDLT
+606 ISGARTNNLKDLS

-645 LIPAVQNKL
+645 LIPAVQNKI

-706 FANTP
+706 FANTS

-783 TVEESLDFFNSIP
+783 TVEESLNFFSSIP
-796 QIFKKLATLKEV
+796 QIFKKLVTLKEV

-856 FSDIQMLMNVLNT
+856 FSDIQMLMNVLNS

-901 DGGGSVMIEGTL
+901 DGGGSLMVEGTL
-913 SKIKSNKKSHT
+913 SKIKSSKKSHT
-924 AKMLNQIS
+924 ARMLNQIS